1 MRVIYAR
8 ISTPNQNYERQLEP
22 GVKTYIDICSGAQP
36 FAERVEAKKLL
47 KNLEVKEIIVDSIDR
62 LGRNCAD
69 GVNILEHFTA
79 KGVNIYIKDQGLNT
93 ILPNGKANPT
103 ALVVFAVLS
112 AFAQSQKEQIK
123 EKTAQGIMLH
133 RAKGGYKTGRPRG
146 SGKSREALKTE
157 YKKIIEVANKLIP
170 QGTSIL
176 ELSKL
181 LEGKASRSTIIRLQ
195 REGLIVKSKA

>member
-8 ISTPNQNYERQLEP
+8 ISTQSQNYERQLEP
-22 GVKTYIDICSGAQP
+22 GVKTYIDVCSGSQP
-36 FAERVEAKKLL
+36 FADRIEAKKLL
-47 KNLEVKEIIVDSIDR
+47 KNSEVKEIIVDSIDR

-69 GVNILEHFTA
+69 GVNVLEHFTA

-123 EKTAQGIMLH
+123 EKTAQGIAIH
-133 RAKGGYKTGRPRG
+133 KAKGGYTGRARG
-146 SGKSREALKTE
+146 TGKTREVLKTE
-157 YKKIIEVANKLIP
+157 YKEIIEVANKLIN
-170 QGTSIL
+170 QGTSVL
-176 ELSKL
+176 GLSKL

>member
-1 MRVIYAR
+1 MKVIYAR

-22 GVKTYIDICSGAQP
+22 GIKTYIDVCSGSQP
-36 FAERVEAKKLL
+36 FADRVEAKKLL
-47 KNLEVKEIIVDSIDR
+47 KNPEVKEIIVDSIDR

-69 GVNILEHFTA
+69 GVNVLEHFTA

-123 EKTAQGIMLH
+123 EKTAQGIAIH
-133 RAKGGYKTGRPRG
+133 KAKGGYTGRARG
-146 SGKSREALKTE
+146 TGKTREVLKTE
-157 YKKIIEVANKLIP
+157 YKEIIEVANKLIP

-176 ELSKL
+176 GLSKL

>member
-8 ISTPNQNYERQLEP
+8 ISTPNQNYERQLET
-22 GVKTYIDICSGAQP
+22 GIKTYIDVCSGSQP
-36 FAERVEAKKLL
+36 FADRVEAKKLL
-47 KNLEVKEIIVDSIDR
+47 KNPEVKEIIVDSIDR

-69 GVNILEHFTA
+69 GVNVLEHFTA

-123 EKTAQGIMLH
+123 EKTAQGIAIH
-133 RAKGGYKTGRPRG
+133 KAKGGYTGRARG
-146 SGKSREALKTE
+146 TGKTREVLKTE
-157 YKKIIEVANKLIP
+157 YKEIIEVANKLIP

-176 ELSKL
+176 GLSKL

>member
-1 MRVIYAR
+1 MKVIYAR
-8 ISTPNQNYERQLEP
+8 ISTPNQNFERQLEP
-22 GVKTYIDICSGAQP
+22 GVKTYIDVCSGSQP

-47 KNLEVKEIIVDSIDR
+47 KNPEVKEIIVDSIDR

-69 GVNILEHFTA
+69 GVNVLEHFTA

-123 EKTAQGIMLH
+123 EKTAQGIAIH
-133 RAKGGYKTGRPRG
+133 KAKGGYTGRARG
-146 SGKSREALKTE
+146 TGKTREVLKTE
-157 YKKIIEVANKLIP
+157 YKEIIDVANKLIS

-176 ELSKL
+176 GLSKL

-195 REGLIVKSKA
+195 KEGLIVKSKA

>member
-22 GVKTYIDICSGAQP
+22 GVKTYIDVCSGSQP
-36 FAERVEAKKLL
+36 FADRVEAKKLL
-47 KNLEVKEIIVDSIDR
+47 KNPEVKEIIVDSIDR

-69 GVNILEHFTA
+69 GVNVLEHFTA

-123 EKTAQGIMLH
+123 EKTAQGIAIH
-133 RAKGGYKTGRPRG
+133 KAKGGYTGRARG
-146 SGKSREALKTE
+146 TGKTREVLKTE
-157 YKKIIEVANKLIP
+157 YKEIIEVANKLIN
-170 QGTSIL
+170 QGTSVL
-176 ELSKL
+176 GLSKL

-195 REGLIVKSKA
+195 REGLIVKNKA

>member
-1 MRVIYAR
+1 MKVIYAR
-8 ISTPNQNYERQLEP
+8 ISTPNQNFERQLEP
-22 GVKTYIDICSGAQP
+22 GVKTYIDVCSGSQP

-47 KNLEVKEIIVDSIDR
+47 KNPEVKEIIVDSIDR

-69 GVNILEHFTA
+69 GVNVLEHFTA

-123 EKTAQGIMLH
+123 EKTAQGIAIH
-133 RAKGGYKTGRPRG
+133 KAKGGYTGRARG
-146 SGKSREALKTE
+146 TGKTREVLKTE
-157 YKKIIEVANKLIP
+157 YKEIIEVANKLIN
-170 QGTSIL
+170 QGTSVL
-176 ELSKL
+176 GLSKL

-195 REGLIVKSKA
+195 REGLIVKNKA

>member
-8 ISTPNQNYERQLEP
+8 ISTPNQNFERQLEP
-22 GVKTYIDICSGAQP
+22 GVKTYIDVCSGSQP

-47 KNLEVKEIIVDSIDR
+47 KNPEVKEIIVDSIDR

-69 GVNILEHFTA
+69 GVNVLEHFTA

-123 EKTAQGIMLH
+123 EKTAQGIAIH
-133 RAKGGYKTGRPRG
+133 KAKGGYTGRARG
-146 SGKSREALKTE
+146 TGKTREVLKTE
-157 YKKIIEVANKLIP
+157 YKEIIEVANKLIS
-170 QGTSIL
+170 QGTSVL
-176 ELSKL
+176 GLSKL

-195 REGLIVKSKA
+195 REGLIVKNKA

>member
-22 GVKTYIDICSGAQP
+22 GVKTYIDICSGSQP
-36 FAERVEAKKLL
+36 FADRVEAKKLL
-47 KNLEVKEIIVDSIDR
+47 KNPEVKEIIVDSIDR

-69 GVNILEHFTA
+69 GVNVLEHFTA

-123 EKTAQGIMLH
+123 EKTAQGIAIH
-133 RAKGGYKTGRPRG
+133 KAKGGYTGRARG
-146 SGKSREALKTE
+146 TGKTREVLKTE
-157 YKKIIEVANKLIP
+157 YKEIIEVANKLIN
-170 QGTSIL
+170 QGTSVL
-176 ELSKL
+176 GLSKL

-195 REGLIVKSKA
+195 REGLIVKNKA

>member
-8 ISTPNQNYERQLEP
+8 ISTPNQNFERQLEP
-22 GVKTYIDICSGAQP
+22 GVKTYIDVCSGSQP

-47 KNLEVKEIIVDSIDR
+47 KNPEVKEIIVDSIDR

-69 GVNILEHFTA
+69 GVNVLEHFTA

-123 EKTAQGIMLH
+123 EKTAQGIAIH
-133 RAKGGYKTGRPRG
+133 KAKGGYTGRARG
-146 SGKSREALKTE
+146 TGKTRDALKTE
-157 YKKIIEVANKLIP
+157 YKEIIDVANKLIP

-176 ELSKL
+176 GLSKL

>member
-22 GVKTYIDICSGAQP
+22 GVKTYIDVCSGSQP
-36 FAERVEAKKLL
+36 FADRVEAKKLL
-47 KNLEVKEIIVDSIDR
+47 KNPEVKEIIVESIDR

-69 GVNILEHFTA
+69 GVNVLEHFTA

-123 EKTAQGIMLH
+123 EKTAQGIAIH
-133 RAKGGYKTGRPRG
+133 KAKGGYTGRARG
-146 SGKSREALKTE
+146 TGKTREVLKTE
-157 YKKIIEVANKLIP
+157 YKEIIEVANKLIN
-170 QGTSIL
+170 QGTSVL
-176 ELSKL
+176 GLSKL

>member
-22 GVKTYIDICSGAQP
+22 GVKTYIDICSGSQP
-36 FAERVEAKKLL
+36 FADRVEAKKLL
-47 KNLEVKEIIVDSIDR
+47 KNPEVKEIIVDSIDR

-69 GVNILEHFTA
+69 GVNVLEHFTA

-123 EKTAQGIMLH
+123 EKTEAGIML
-133 RAKGGYKTGRPRG
+133 RKAKGGYTGRARG
-146 SGKSREALKTE
+146 TGKT
-157 YKKIIEVANKLIP
+157 
-170 QGTSIL
+170 
-176 ELSKL
+176 
-181 LEGKASRSTIIRLQ
+181 
-195 REGLIVKSKA
+195 

>member
-47 KNLEVKEIIVDSIDR
+47 KNPEVKEIIVDSIDR

-69 GVNILEHFTA
+69 GVNVLEHFTA
-79 KGVNIYIKDQGLNT
+79 KGVNIYIKDQGLKT

-123 EKTAQGIMLH
+123 EKTAQGIAIH
-133 RAKGGYKTGRPRG
+133 KAKGGYTGRARG
-146 SGKSREALKTE
+146 TGKTREVLKTE
-157 YKKIIEVANKLIP
+157 YKEIIEVANKLIP
-170 QGTSIL
+170 QGTSVL
-176 ELSKL
+176 GLSKL

-195 REGLIVKSKA
+195 REGLIVKNKA

>member
-1 MRVIYAR
+1 MKVIYAR
-8 ISTPNQNYERQLEP
+8 ISTQSQNYERQLEP
-22 GVKTYIDICSGAQP
+22 GIKTYIDVCSGSQP

-47 KNLEVKEIIVDSIDR
+47 KNLEIKEIIVDSIDR

-69 GVNILEHFTA
+69 GVNVLEHFTA

-123 EKTAQGIMLH
+123 EKTAQGIAIH
-133 RAKGGYKTGRPRG
+133 KAKGGYTGRARG
-146 SGKSREALKTE
+146 TGKTREVLKTE
-157 YKKIIEVANKLIP
+157 YKEIIDVANKLIS

-176 ELSKL
+176 GLSKL

>member
-8 ISTPNQNYERQLEP
+8 ISTPSQSYERQLEQ
-22 GVKTYIDICSGAQP
+22 GVKTYIDICSGSQP
-36 FAERVEAKKLL
+36 FAERPEAKKLL

-69 GVNILEHFTA
+69 GVNVLEHFTA

-123 EKTAQGIMLH
+123 EKTAQGIAIH
-133 RAKGGYKTGRPRG
+133 KANGGYTGRARG
-146 SGKSREALKTE
+146 TGKTREVLKTE
-157 YKKIIEVANKLIP
+157 YKEIIDVANKLIP

-195 REGLIVKSKA
+195 KEGLIVKNKA

>member
-1 MRVIYAR
+1 MKVIYAR
-8 ISTPNQNYERQLEP
+8 ISTQSQNYERQLEP
-22 GVKTYIDICSGAQP
+22 GIKTYIDVCSGSQP

-47 KNLEVKEIIVDSIDR
+47 KNLEIKEIIVDSIDR

-69 GVNILEHFTA
+69 GVNVLEHFTA

-123 EKTAQGIMLH
+123 EKTAQGIAIH
-133 RAKGGYKTGRPRG
+133 KAKGGYTGRARG
-146 SGKSREALKTE
+146 TGKTREVLKTE
-157 YKKIIEVANKLIP
+157 YKEIIDVANKLIS

-176 ELSKL
+176 GLSKL

-195 REGLIVKSKA
+195 REGLIVKNKA

>member
-1 MRVIYAR
+1 MKVIYAR
-8 ISTPNQNYERQLEP
+8 ISTQSQNYERQLEP
-22 GVKTYIDICSGAQP
+22 GIKTYIDVCSGSQP

-47 KNLEVKEIIVDSIDR
+47 KNLEIKEIIVDSIDR

-69 GVNILEHFTA
+69 GVNVLEHFTA

-123 EKTAQGIMLH
+123 EKTAQGIAIH
-133 RAKGGYKTGRPRG
+133 KAKGGYTGRARG
-146 SGKSREALKTE
+146 TGKTREVLKTE
-157 YKKIIEVANKLIP
+157 YKEIIEVANKLIN
-170 QGTSIL
+170 QGTSVL
-176 ELSKL
+176 GLSKL

>member
-22 GVKTYIDICSGAQP
+22 GVKTYIDVCSGSQP
-36 FAERVEAKKLL
+36 FAGRVEAKKLL
-47 KNLEVKEIIVDSIDR
+47 KNPEVKEIIVDSIDR

-123 EKTAQGIMLH
+123 EKTAQGIAIH
-133 RAKGGYKTGRPRG
+133 KAKGGYTGRARG
-146 SGKSREALKTE
+146 TGKTREVLKTE
-157 YKKIIEVANKLIP
+157 YKEIIEVANKLIP
-170 QGTSIL
+170 QGTSVL
-176 ELSKL
+176 GLSKL

-195 REGLIVKSKA
+195 REGLIVKNKA

>member
-1 MRVIYAR
+1 MKVIYAR
-8 ISTPNQNYERQLEP
+8 ISTQSQNYERQLEP
-22 GVKTYIDICSGAQP
+22 GIKTYIDVCSGSQP

-47 KNLEVKEIIVDSIDR
+47 KNLEIKEIIVDSIDR

-69 GVNILEHFTA
+69 GVNVLEHFTA

-123 EKTAQGIMLH
+123 EK
-133 RAKGGYKTGRPRG
+133 GGYTGRARG
-146 SGKSREALKTE
+146 TGKTREVLKTE
-157 YKKIIEVANKLIP
+157 YKEIIDVANKLIS

-176 ELSKL
+176 GLSKL

>member
-47 KNLEVKEIIVDSIDR
+47 KNPEVKEIIVDSIDR

-69 GVNILEHFTA
+69 GVNVLEHFTA

-93 ILPNGKANPT
+93 ILPIGKANPT

-123 EKTAQGIMLH
+123 EKTAQGIAIH
-133 RAKGGYKTGRPRG
+133 KAKGGYTGRARG
-146 SGKSREALKTE
+146 TGKTREVLKTE
-157 YKKIIEVANKLIP
+157 YKEIIEVANKLIN
-170 QGTSIL
+170 QGTSVL
-176 ELSKL
+176 GLSKL

-195 REGLIVKSKA
+195 REGLIVKNKA

>member
-22 GVKTYIDICSGAQP
+22 GVKTYIDVCSGSQP

-47 KNLEVKEIIVDSIDR
+47 KNPEVKEIIVDSIDR

-69 GVNILEHFTA
+69 GVNVLEHFTA

-123 EKTAQGIMLH
+123 EKTAQGIAIH
-133 RAKGGYKTGRPRG
+133 KAKGGYTGRARG
-146 SGKSREALKTE
+146 TGKTREVLKTE
-157 YKKIIEVANKLIP
+157 YKEIIEVANKLIP
-170 QGTSIL
+170 QGTSVL
-176 ELSKL
+176 GLSKL

-195 REGLIVKSKA
+195 REGLIVKNKA

>member
-22 GVKTYIDICSGAQP
+22 GVKTYIDICSGSQP
-36 FAERVEAKKLL
+36 FADRVEAKKLL
-47 KNLEVKEIIVDSIDR
+47 KNPEVKEIIVDSIDR

-69 GVNILEHFTA
+69 GVNVLEHFTA

-123 EKTAQGIMLH
+123 EKTAQGIAIH
-133 RAKGGYKTGRPRG
+133 KAKGGYTGRARG
-146 SGKSREALKTE
+146 TGKTREVLKTE
-157 YKKIIEVANKLIP
+157 YKEIIEVANKLIP
-170 QGTSIL
+170 QGTSVL
-176 ELSKL
+176 GLSKL

-195 REGLIVKSKA
+195 REGLIVKNKA

>member
-1 MRVIYAR
+1 MKVIYAR

-22 GVKTYIDICSGAQP
+22 GVKTYIDVCSGSQP
-36 FAERVEAKKLL
+36 FADRVEAKKLL
-47 KNLEVKEIIVDSIDR
+47 KNPEVKEIIVDSIDR

-69 GVNILEHFTA
+69 GVNVLEHFTA

-123 EKTAQGIMLH
+123 EKTAQGIAIH
-133 RAKGGYKTGRPRG
+133 KAKGGYTGRARG
-146 SGKSREALKTE
+146 TGKTREVLKTE
-157 YKKIIEVANKLIP
+157 YKEIIEVANKLIP

-176 ELSKL
+176 GLSKL

-195 REGLIVKSKA
+195 REGLIVKSKV